1 MIKDRK
7 PKGKVKAWIE
17 RQKIAVKLWLYRRA
31 VLVGLGFVGLNALD
45 GYAQRI
51 MVASGAQHMIDAN
64 SFLAP
69 IASHWSLSLRG
80 VLAAAVIGVLT
91 WVKRRKG
98 KA

>member
-17 RQKIAVKLWLYRRA
+17 RQKIAVKVWLYRRA
-31 VLVGLGFVGLNALD
+31 VLVGLGFMGLNALD

-51 MVASGAQHMIDAN
+51 MVASGAQHIIDTN

-69 IASHWSLSLRG
+69 ISSHWSLSLRG
-80 VLAAAVIGVLT
+80 ILAAAVIGVLT

-98 KA
+98 KV